1 MGTSAPTHS
10 RYNFISKLGGPVC
23 RPYAQRQQT
32 TARQSQAQNGNRT
45 GFNFP
50 LSQPPVGRQEFRWPL
65 RFCAP
70 EILQHLSG
78 ERSRK
83 RGPGKG
89 EYGHGVPILSRP
101 RRRFAQSIVAPGE
114 AQRSGFAGKR
124 RSKGAVAV
132 FAVRRKR
139 RQADFAT
146 TSRRGQSNSP
156 PAGGE
161 IPPAY
166 NKPDPKSAHPPQ
178 CAHWGTFPQGEGLY
192 KKQKTPGSAKTA
204 GTGGAFIV

>member
-1 MGTSAPTHS
+1 MRRGRRRTVIVGSANSGAVVEWQNLKFLHTQ
-10 RYNFISKLGGPVC
+10 GPSGPGLNC
-23 RPYAQRQQT
+23 GE
-32 TARQSQAQNGNRT
+32 S
-45 GFNFP
+45 
-50 LSQPPVGRQEFRWPL
+50 L

-78 ERSRK
+78 ERPRK

-124 RSKGAVAV
+124 RSKEAVAV

-146 TSRRGQSNSP
+146 TSRRGQSNP
-156 PAGGE
+156 PSADGG
-161 IPPAY
+161 IPPRHSFIRFHTLSKPPKNGY
-166 NKPDPKSAHPPQ
+166 LKSKKSNK
-178 CAHWGTFPQGEGLY
+178 
-192 KKQKTPGSAKTA
+192 
-204 GTGGAFIV
+204 